1 MKNGNVLR
9 EKAENI
15 YCAITGKLISVTEK
29 YSIKKKILIAP
40 VVGIIFIFLMG
51 IVFFAGLIQQRFIM
65 GDVVDKRFRLY
76 QQSSDIVKTVNIVNS
91 NMYKGFVWSS
101 TGYSMQRVESL
112 FAKQMPL
119 LDEIIIKTNRIL
131 ESEDLEQDERK
142 IFTSVLRNVEEY
154 KVRAGYAKESAI
166 EVGDLITAS
175 VILQMGDDQF
185 QLLFDSLNQLMKIED
200 DLIEKSFAFSKRS
213 SFYLM
218 VFTFVLFFTV
228 LVISVFI
235 SINMADV
242 ITAPVKKIITLLRE
256 NRSWDIDPAGFKNI
270 KAEDETGELARFF
283 AEYITEIKSTGTA
296 LVEARDQLWGEM
308 ELAKK
313 IQRVLLP
320 AEPELPGYDVSVNM
334 TPADEVGGDY
344 YDIIN
349 IGGAYWIVIGDVSGH
364 GVPAGLVMMMLQ
376 TAIRTVL
383 NNNPHIAPSELLADI
398 NRVLTANI
406 RLLGEDKFVTITILA
421 CFSGGRFIYSGLHED
436 IMIYRADSRA
446 VESIK
451 TEGMWLGIKNDITEF
466 MSDDELVINKGD
478 VLFLYT
484 DGITEAFDKNRN
496 IFSKKRLR
504 ELLEKEGNKPADEI
518 RRSVLAEL
526 EGYAKHDDV
535 TMIIIRRIE

>member
-1 MKNGNVLR
+1 
-9 EKAENI
+9 
-15 YCAITGKLISVTEK
+15 
-29 YSIKKKILIAP
+29 
-40 VVGIIFIFLMG
+40 
-51 IVFFAGLIQQRFIM
+51 
-65 GDVVDKRFRLY
+65 
-76 QQSSDIVKTVNIVNS
+76 
-91 NMYKGFVWSS
+91 
-101 TGYSMQRVESL
+101 
-112 FAKQMPL
+112 
-119 LDEIIIKTNRIL
+119 
-131 ESEDLEQDERK
+131 
-142 IFTSVLRNVEEY
+142 
-154 KVRAGYAKESAI
+154 
-166 EVGDLITAS
+166 
-175 VILQMGDDQF
+175 
-185 QLLFDSLNQLMKIED
+185 
-200 DLIEKSFAFSKRS
+200 
-213 SFYLM
+213 
-218 VFTFVLFFTV
+218 
-228 LVISVFI
+228 
-235 SINMADV
+235 
-242 ITAPVKKIITLLRE
+242 
-256 NRSWDIDPAGFKNI
+256 
-270 KAEDETGELARFF
+270 
-283 AEYITEIKSTGTA
+283 
-296 LVEARDQLWGEM
+296 
-308 ELAKK
+308 
-313 IQRVLLP
+313 
-320 AEPELPGYDVSVNM
+320 LPGYDVSVNM

-466 MSDDELVINKGD
+466 MSDDELVINEGD